1 VSRRKQISRRV
12 ALLLTLFIT
21 LSLVVPVN
29 ANAATKVWS
38 TTTPIDTY
46 NRPDLPP
53 QFDIERVEV
62 GLFDSDLDQVH
73 FWIQFKNILL
83 PSQFNDGLSSWAGI
97 FIDTNGDD
105 QEDLRIE
112 TQPASYTKNYWQ
124 SAYASRNCTA
134 VSWMNLDAGNE
145 NVWLGFKVSQ
155 KCLALP
161 NKFRVQGYADY
172 KSNDNAAFDYAPD
185 GFATIDLGDYY
196 NPKPKVTTAVPFST
210 SDSGK
215 ALANYSSVPENLA
228 DLASKLR
235 DSVVTIEC
243 VVGTS
248 VGTGTAW
255 AAKVQM
261 PSTNSYQSYLITN
274 YHVISDCI
282 YKGNVDV
289 ILNDKSKINGVL
301 AAWDPDNDLAG
312 IYVTTK
318 IEPMLWQGATPLQ
331 GGWAGVLGSPK
342 GLPGVLTTG
351 IVSSVDTKDIWM
363 TFTAPIN
370 PGNSGGPVF
379 DSVGRVMAVA
389 TAKARDS
396 EGFGIGNGVPLLCE
410 VVVRC
415 GSGQSGW
422 TGVSTKVANDYPK
435 KDQNLTLSSDLRTV
449 NSATSPSIQISMSL
463 PGNGQVLAYS
473 TSGLMP
479 VLTSESPLVCTIS
492 GMSIFFKSEGTC
504 ILRADQ
510 SGNNEFN
517 SAEPKRLFI
526 GIYYYKIMKSQSIYA
541 EFVPDTPL
549 NQKTI
554 SMRIT
559 SSSGLPVDATTDDFN
574 ICSIFRQSQVNFE
587 QFVVIFNDV
596 GNCVFTLTQD
606 GNYDFNPAGETYVSF
621 EILPNKTTITC
632 IKGKLTK
639 KVTAIN
645 PKCPKGYKKK

>member
-1 VSRRKQISRRV
+1 
-12 ALLLTLFIT
+12 
-21 LSLVVPVN
+21 
-29 ANAATKVWS
+29 
-38 TTTPIDTY
+38 
-46 NRPDLPP
+46 
-53 QFDIERVEV
+53 
-62 GLFDSDLDQVH
+62 
-73 FWIQFKNILL
+73 
-83 PSQFNDGLSSWAGI
+83 
-97 FIDTNGDD
+97 
-105 QEDLRIE
+105 
-112 TQPASYTKNYWQ
+112 
-124 SAYASRNCTA
+124 
-134 VSWMNLDAGNE
+134 
-145 NVWLGFKVSQ
+145 
-155 KCLALP
+155 LP

-196 NPKPKVTTAVPFST
+196 NPKPKVTTPVPFST
-210 SDSGK
+210 SDFGK
-215 ALANYSSVPENLA
+215 SLSNYSSSPDNLA
-228 DLASKLR
+228 DLVSKLR

-243 VVGTS
+243 AVGNS

-261 PSTNSYQSYLITN
+261 PANNSYQSYLITN

-289 ILNDKSKINGVL
+289 ILNNKNKINGVL

-312 IYVTTK
+312 IYVSTR
-318 IEPMLWQGATPLQ
+318 IEPMLWQGSTPLQ

-351 IVSSVDTKDIWM
+351 IVSSVNTKEVWM

-422 TGVSTKVANDYPK
+422 TGVPTKVTNDYPK
-435 KDQNLTLSSDLRTV
+435 KDQNLTFSSDLRTV
-449 NSATSPSIQISMSL
+449 NSAVNPSIQISMSSS
-463 PGNGQVLAYS
+463 GTGEVLAYS
-473 TSGLMP
+473 SSGLTP

-492 GMSIFFKSEGTC
+492 GMSIFFKGVGTC

-510 SGNNEFN
+510 SGNSEFN
-517 SAEPKRLFI
+517 SAETKRLFI
-526 GIYYYKIMKSQSIYA
+526 GIYYSKIMKSQRIYA

-549 NQKTI
+549 NQKKI

-574 ICSIFRQSQVNFE
+574 ICSIFRQSQVNYE

-596 GNCVFTLTQD
+596 GNCVLTLTQD
-606 GNYDFNPAGETYVSF
+606 GNDDFNPAEETYVSF

-632 IKGKLTK
+632 VKGKLTK
-639 KVTAIN
+639 KVTGIN
-645 PKCPKGYKKK
+645 PKCPTGYRKK